1 MPFLSAWIFF
11 YLIFY
16 ALQTIIGV
24 PTYLLL
30 KRNKAHRAWVY
41 LMLGFAG
48 VALPALF
55 WTLSKQPSDGY
66 DPNFML
72 YSVVLYP
79 GLLGAGIGLIF
90 WLLARPDKQAAAT
103 PQSN

>member
-1 MPFLSAWIFF
+1 
-11 YLIFY
+11 LI
-16 ALQTIIGV
+16 
-24 PTYLLL
+24 
-30 KRNKAHRAWVY
+30 
-41 LMLGFAG
+41 LGFAG
-48 VALPALF
+48 VALPTLF
-55 WTLSKQPSDGY
+55 WTLSKRPSEGY

-90 WLLARPDKQAAAT
+90 WLLARPDKQAAAA